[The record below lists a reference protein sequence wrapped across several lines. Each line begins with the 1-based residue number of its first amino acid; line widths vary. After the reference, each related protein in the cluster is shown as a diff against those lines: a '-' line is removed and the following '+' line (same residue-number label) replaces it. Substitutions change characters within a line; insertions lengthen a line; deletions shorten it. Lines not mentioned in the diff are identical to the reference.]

1 MATTLA
7 RIIKYGFQS
16 LVRNPWLTI
25 ATVLV
30 MIFAIVVFEG
40 LIIFNVLTDKTI
52 AALED
57 KIDIAVYF
65 KSTAPEDTILS
76 MERSLEA
83 LAEVASVEYV
93 SRDKALEIFKARNAD
108 DAIIVNALD
117 ELKDNPLL
125 ASLNIKAHDP
135 KDYALIATYVGD
147 ERFAGDVE
155 KVTYTQ
161 SRAAIERLT
170 GIVDTAKRTGFF
182 LTLFLAV
189 TAVLVAFNTV
199 RLAIYSNKEEISI
212 MRLVGG
218 SNVFINGPY
227 VVQGILFG
235 ILSALVGFLILI
247 PVIHFASPRIQS
259 FIPEV
264 NMQTYFYSSFL
275 SLLGYQLLF
284 GIILGVVSSTIAVR
298 RYLKT

>member
-1 MATTLA
+1 MATTLF
-7 RIIKYGFQS
+7 RIIKYGLQS
-16 LVRNPWLTI
+16 LVRNPWLSVATI
-25 ATVLV
+25 LV

-57 KIDIAVYF
+57 KIDISVYF

-83 LAEVASVEYV
+83 LAEVASVEYI
-93 SRDKALEIFKARNAD
+93 SRDKALEIFKERNAD

-135 KDYALIATYVGD
+135 KDYSLIATYVSD

-170 GIVDTAKRTGFF
+170 GIVDAAERTGFF
-182 LTLFLAV
+182 LTLFLAC
-189 TAVLVAFNTV
+189 TAVLVTFNTV
-199 RLAIYSNKEEISI
+199 RLVIYSNKEEIGI

-227 VVQGILFG
+227 VIQGILLG
-235 ILSALVGFLILI
+235 TLAALLSFLLLV
-247 PVIHFASPRIQS
+247 PVIHFSSPHIQS

-264 NMQTYFYSSFL
+264 NLETYFYGSFM

-284 GIILGVVSSTIAVR
+284 GILLGMVSSIIAVR
-298 RYLKT
+298 RYFKT